1 MCGIFGHSA
10 VSPKLLKH
18 ADSALN
24 TLAHRGPDG
33 WSHTSVNNVYIGHRR
48 LSIIDLSSNGTQP
61 MHAAGVYLT
70 ANGEIYNFQELREEL
85 KQKHG
90 AVFHSGSDSEV
101 LLHGYIHWGIDT
113 LLERIDGMLA
123 MTIYDS
129 NTGKIYLARDHAGI
143 KPIYYSTYPGADG
156 KTTLGWASELQ
167 ALTTF
172 HAPQGLE
179 YDMTAVYDFLTYLCI
194 PSPKSLY
201 RNIHKLEAAHVLTF
215 DIASGSVSKRRYWHL
230 QTPRNITNDTEARQL
245 VQAAISKSVE
255 EQLVAD
261 VTVGTFLSGG
271 VDSSIVSYEAAQRV
285 PQITTCS
292 ISFADPAV
300 DETRFANM
308 VAQQLGTNHI
318 TRLVSHNLVN
328 ENFSL
333 LRDMYQ
339 EPFGD
344 TSAFPTYQVCQ
355 LAAENMTVVLTGDG
369 GDELFGGYRNYGTWF
384 MQYTPWLGFLFPL
397 RGVVSK
403 LKNKTSPTSRLH
415 KLARKLEIFTI
426 LDPLERQVR
435 LRGCLLKTDKFKQ
448 QFRKAFNIPED
459 YNDLWYLRQHYRKDL
474 PLKSRA
480 MYLDFHTLMTDSIL
494 TKVDRASMAVAIE
507 TRVPLLS
514 KRMCETAWQ
523 LSEKSIFTD
532 GELKGI
538 LKSLYADKLP
548 RACLYRQKQG
558 FSVGKAEDS
567 DKLALNGRSLP
578 EVLLTNLFPELMPSN
593 KSIPDHKP
601 AVKLHAA

>member
-1 MCGIFGHSA
+1 MCGIFGHSEIA
-10 VSPKLLKH
+10 SSQLEH
-18 ADSALN
+18 AHTALH
-24 TLAHRGPDG
+24 TLAHRGPNG
-33 WSHTSVNNVYIGHRR
+33 WSFAHKNNVY
-48 LSIIDLSSNGTQP
+48 L
-61 MHAAGVYLT
+61 V
-70 ANGEIYNFQELREEL
+70 ANGEIYNFQSLREEL
-85 KQKHG
+85 KANHG
-90 AVFHSGSDSEV
+90 AIFHSGSDSEV
-101 LLHGYIHWGIDT
+101 LLHGYIHWGIDS
-113 LLERIDGMLA
+113 LLERIDGMIA
-123 MTIYDS
+123 MAIYDS

-143 KPIYYSTYPGADG
+143 KPLYYSTYKNSAG

-167 ALTTF
+167 ALTTL

-179 YDMTAVYDFLTYLCI
+179 YDMTAVYDFLTYLCV

-201 RNIHKLEAAHVLTF
+201 QNIHKLEAAHVLTF
-215 DIASGSVSKRRYWHL
+215 DIATGSLSKRRYWQV
-230 QTPRNITNDTEARQL
+230 QTPRNITSDDEAREK
-245 VQAAISKSVE
+245 VQSAISTSVK

-271 VDSSIVSYEAAQRV
+271 VDSSIVSYEAAQHV

-292 ISFADPAV
+292 ISFADPSV

-308 VAQQLGTNHI
+308 VAEQLGTNHI
-318 TRLVSHNLVN
+318 TRLVSQNLVN
-328 ENFSL
+328 EKFHM

-355 LAAENMTVVLTGDG
+355 LASENMTVVLTGDG
-369 GDELFGGYRNYGTWF
+369 GDELFGGYRNYGTWY

-397 RGVVSK
+397 RSLFSK
-403 LKNKTSPTSRLH
+403 LKNSTAPSSKIH
-415 KLARKLEIFTI
+415 KLVRKLEVFSI
-426 LDPLERQVR
+426 LNPLERQVR
-435 LRGCLLKTDKFKQ
+435 LRGGLLHSDSFKQ
-448 QFRKAFNIPED
+448 RFRKSFNIPENYD
-459 YNDLWYLRQHYRKDL
+459 DLWYVRPYYRPDL

-523 LSEKSIFTD
+523 LSEKTIFTD

-538 LKSLYADKLP
+538 LKSLYASKLP
-548 RACLYRQKQG
+548 HACLYRQKQG
-558 FSVGKAEDS
+558 FSVGKAEGD
-567 DKLALNGRSLP
+567 DKLALNGKTLP
-578 EVLLTNLFPELMPSN
+578 EVLLAQLFPELLPTEQ
-593 KSIPDHKP
+593 HKASP
-601 AVKLHAA
+601 TRHAA